1 MIWTN
6 RDGELRLVEHG
17 NAGVTYYME
26 VLFTDANL
34 SGPVS
39 RQRTEEILYANRG
52 NIKSDK
58 FGYNEGSNMVRLEPL
73 PLTFTC
79 RTADTDH
86 SEALIKWLSGVTT
99 VRGHR
104 LYSRTGAGATS
115 MIRIPQL
122 NIGSAGLPSF
132 KDGAKQTYEIQVLW
146 SGSGV
151 SNLGILWDEVY
162 FPPHEQTVTE
172 AEEGI
177 SLNINAQIYGGVTYI
192 TAFQGGTADLSTN

>member
-17 NAGVTYYME
+17 NSGTTYYLE

-39 RQRTEEILYANRG
+39 RQKTEEVLYANRS
-52 NIKSDK
+52 NAKSDK
-58 FGYNEGSNMVRLEPL
+58 LGYNEGSTMARLEPL

-86 SEALIKWLSGVTT
+86 SDALTKWLSGVTT
-99 VRGHR
+99 VRAHV
-104 LYSRTGAGATS
+104 LYSRKGSGLTS
-115 MIRIPQL
+115 MTKIPQL
-122 NIGSAGLPSF
+122 NIGTAGLPSF
-132 KDGAKQTYEIQVLW
+132 KDGAKQAYMVEVLW

-151 SNLGILWDEVY
+151 SNLGIRWDEVY
-162 FPPHEQTVTE
+162 FPPSEQTVGE
-172 AEEGI
+172 AEDGI
-177 SLNINAQIYGGVTYI
+177 SLNLNGQVYGGITYI
-192 TAFQGGTADLSTN
+192 TAFTAATDLSTN